1 MAAFM
6 PLESEWKMLVEI
18 VPVILCGGSGS
29 RLWPMSTPSLPKQF
43 LQLIGGR
50 STFQMAVERAFGIA
64 AIKSLL
70 VVSNSQH
77 FGHIE
82 DQLFGL
88 SRKAK
93 ILLEP
98 SGRNSAPAIAAACAY
113 LAETS
118 PGAVAVFM
126 SADHNIPDEAA
137 FVRAVEAAAGAAAN
151 GRIVT
156 LGLRPSFPS
165 TAYGYILPGEA
176 SGAAHVVQAF
186 IEKPDIET
194 ATRYVNDGYLWNS
207 GTFVAKPATLLAEIA
222 TYAPLVLEA
231 ARAALLGRLSDKGAM
246 ELGPAFSAAP
256 SISIDHA
263 VMEKT
268 LLASVVP
275 ASFEWADVGDWNAV
289 RGALPVDGAGN
300 AVTGDA
306 LMIDSK
312 NCLVNV
318 PTGSRVALIGVKD
331 IAVVVSPDGSILI
344 CDLASTQL
352 VRRAADHFS

>member
-1 MAAFM
+1 
-6 PLESEWKMLVEI
+6 
-18 VPVILCGGSGS
+18 
-29 RLWPMSTPSLPKQF
+29 MSTPSLPKQF

-64 AIKSLL
+64 GVRSLL
-70 VVSNSQH
+70 VVSNTQH
-77 FGHIE
+77 LGHIE
-82 DQLFGL
+82 DQLSGL
-88 SRKAK
+88 SRKAE

-113 LAETS
+113 LAES
-118 PGAVAVFM
+118 APDAVAVFM

-137 FVRAVEAAAGAAAN
+137 FARAVEAALDAAVS

-176 SGAAHVVQAF
+176 SGAAHPVQAF

-207 GTFVAKPATLLAEIA
+207 GTFVAKPTTLLAEIT
-222 TYAPLVLEA
+222 TYAPLVLDA
-231 ARAALLGRLSDKGAM
+231 ARAALLGRPSDKGAM
-246 ELGPAFSAAP
+246 ELGPSFSDAP

-263 VMEKT
+263 VMERT
-268 LLASVVP
+268 DLASVVP
-275 ASFEWADVGDWNAV
+275 ASFEWADVGDWAAVKGAILIDENANAV
-289 RGALPVDGAGN
+289 AGE
-300 AVTGDA
+300 A
-306 LMIDSK
+306 LMIEST

-318 PTGSRVALIGVKD
+318 PAGSRVALIGVKD

-344 CDLASTQL
+344 CDLASTQS
-352 VRRAADHFS
+352 VRKAAEHFS